1 MCDRRT
7 RTRRHLVAM
16 ALAALTLTS
25 GLGACSSSASDRAGS
40 DDSTTALRRQN
51 RAYLLSISWEPEQAD
66 CVSRETKVDLEALLS
81 GSDASDVPTEKPG
94 YEDFA
99 SAVRSC
105 IRKDTALSTTTVP
118 PG

>member
-1 MCDRRT
+1 MRNDRT
-7 RTRRHLVAM
+7 RTRRRSVAGVLLALV
-16 ALAALTLTS
+16 LAT
-25 GLGACSSSASDRAGS
+25 GLAACSSSDSGGS
-40 DDSTTALRRQN
+40 KAADTATALRRQN
-51 RAYLLSISWEPEQAD
+51 RAYLLSISWEREQAD
-66 CVSRETKVDLEALLS
+66 CVSRQTHVDLEALLS
-81 GSDASDVPTEKPG
+81 GSDASDVPTEKPD